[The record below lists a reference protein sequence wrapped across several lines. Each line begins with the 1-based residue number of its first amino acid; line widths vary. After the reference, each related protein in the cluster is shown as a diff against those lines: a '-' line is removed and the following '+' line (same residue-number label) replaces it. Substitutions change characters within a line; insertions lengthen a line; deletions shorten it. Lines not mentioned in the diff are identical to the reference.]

1 MTGIVRNIT
10 ILGATGSI
18 GVSTLDVIRRN
29 QAAFSVFALTANA
42 NFELLHKQCL
52 EMKPRFAVMRDV
64 EAAEKLKT
72 LLHKT
77 NPGDVGGIEVL
88 SGEAALSFVA
98 SHDDVDDVVA
108 AIVGGAGLKSTMA
121 AVEAGKKIL
130 LANKESL
137 VMSGRLFMEAVEE
150 NEATL
155 LPVDSEHNAI
165 FQCLANGAASHARGV
180 RKIML
185 TGSGGP
191 FLRRPLEKFTE
202 VTPAE
207 ACAHPNWSM
216 GQKISVDSA
225 TMMNKGL
232 ELIEAKWLFDV
243 SPEQIEFVIH
253 PQSVVHSM
261 VEYDDGAVVA
271 QMGQPDMRTPIAH
284 TLAWPERIDSGVP
297 SLDFMSMS
305 KLEFESADLERFPC
319 LVLARRA
326 SEGPQSYSIAL
337 NAANEIAVQAFL
349 DELIGFADI
358 PIVNKTVLDETEGVE
373 PATIDEVLIIDTAAR
388 KSALQLVEQIICQNG
403 PNADMP
409 PSAPN
414 KGDGRSDRA

>member
-1 MTGIVRNIT
+1 MADIRRKVT

-18 GVSTLDVIRRN
+18 GISTLEVIRLN
-29 QAAFSVFALTANA
+29 QSAFNVFALTANS
-42 NFELLHKQCL
+42 NVEKMLEQCL
-52 EMKPRFAVMRDV
+52 ATKPRFAVMRND
-64 EAAEKLKT
+64 EAAAKLSE
-72 LLHKT
+72 LLKQNQISGT
-77 NPGDVGGIEVL
+77 EVL
-88 SGEAALSFVA
+88 SGDAGLSHVA
-98 SHDDVDDVVA
+98 SHGDVDDVVA
-108 AIVGGAGLKSTMA
+108 AIVGGAGLKPTMA

-137 VMSGRLFMEAVEE
+137 VMSGRLFMEAVVK

-165 FQCLANGAASHARGV
+165 FQCLANGASSHASGV

-191 FLRRPLEKFTE
+191 FLRRSLESFVD
-202 VTPAE
+202 VTPKE

-232 ELIEAKWLFDV
+232 ELIEARWLFDI
-243 SPEQIEFVIH
+243 SPEQIEFVVH

-261 VEYDDGAVVA
+261 VEYNDGAVVA

-297 SLDFMSMS
+297 ALDFMAMS
-305 KLEFESADLERFPC
+305 KLEFEAADLVRFPC
-319 LVLARRA
+319 LLLARRA
-326 SEGPQSYSIAL
+326 AEGPQSYAIAL
-337 NAANEIAVQAFL
+337 NAANEVAVQAFL

-358 PIVNKTVLDETEGVE
+358 PIVNETVLDDTADAE
-373 PATIDEVLIIDTAAR
+373 PATIDEVLTIDAGAR
-388 KSALQLVEQIICQNG
+388 KSALRLIEQIKCERDRPG
-403 PNADMP
+403 RRENA
-409 PSAPN
+409 
-414 KGDGRSDRA
+414 

>member
-1 MTGIVRNIT
+1 MADIRRKVT

-18 GVSTLDVIRRN
+18 GISTLEVIRLN
-29 QAAFSVFALTANA
+29 QSAFNVFALTANS
-42 NFELLHKQCL
+42 NVEKMLEQCL
-52 EMKPRFAVMRDV
+52 ATKPRFAVMRND
-64 EAAEKLKT
+64 EAAAKLRE
-72 LLHKT
+72 LLKHNQSFGT
-77 NPGDVGGIEVL
+77 EVL
-88 SGEAALSFVA
+88 SGDAGLSHVA
-98 SHDDVDDVVA
+98 SHGDVDDVVA
-108 AIVGGAGLKSTMA
+108 AIVGGAGLKPTMA

-137 VMSGRLFMEAVEE
+137 VMSGRLFMEAVAK

-165 FQCLANGAASHARGV
+165 FQCLANGASTHASGV
-180 RKIML
+180 RRIML

-191 FLRRPLEKFTE
+191 FLRRSLESFVD
-202 VTPAE
+202 VTPTE

-232 ELIEAKWLFDV
+232 ELIEARWLFDI
-243 SPEQIEFVIH
+243 SPEQIEFVVH

-261 VEYDDGAVVA
+261 VEYNDGAVVA

-297 SLDFMSMS
+297 ALDFMAMS
-305 KLEFESADLERFPC
+305 KLEFEAADLVRFPC
-319 LVLARRA
+319 LLLARRA
-326 SEGPQSYSIAL
+326 AEGPQSYAIAL
-337 NAANEIAVQAFL
+337 NAANEVAVQAFL

-358 PIVNKTVLDETEGVE
+358 PIVNKTVLDDTADAE
-373 PATIDEVLIIDTAAR
+373 PATIDEVLTIDAGAR
-388 KSALQLVEQIICQNG
+388 KSALRLIDQINCERDKPG
-403 PNADMP
+403 RRENA
-409 PSAPN
+409 
-414 KGDGRSDRA
+414 

>member
-1 MTGIVRNIT
+1 MDIRRKVT

-18 GVSTLDVIRRN
+18 GISTLEVIRLN
-29 QAAFSVFALTANA
+29 QSAFSVFALTANS
-42 NFELLHKQCL
+42 NVEKMLEQCL
-52 EMKPRFAVMRDV
+52 VNKPRFAVMRND
-64 EAAEKLKT
+64 EAAAKLRE
-72 LLHKT
+72 LLKRNQNLGT
-77 NPGDVGGIEVL
+77 EVL
-88 SGEAALSFVA
+88 SGDEGLSHVA
-98 SHDDVDDVVA
+98 SHGDVDDVVA
-108 AIVGGAGLKSTMA
+108 AIVGGAGLKPTMA

-137 VMSGRLFMEAVEE
+137 VMSGRLFMEAVAK

-165 FQCLANGAASHARGV
+165 FQCLANGASTHASGV

-191 FLRRPLEKFTE
+191 FLRRSLESFVD
-202 VTPAE
+202 VTPTE

-232 ELIEAKWLFDV
+232 ELIEARWLFDV
-243 SPEQIEFVIH
+243 SPDQIEFVVH

-261 VEYDDGAVVA
+261 VEYNDGAVVA

-297 SLDFMSMS
+297 ALDFMAMS
-305 KLEFESADLERFPC
+305 KLEFEAADLVRFPC
-319 LVLARRA
+319 LLLARRA
-326 SEGPQSYSIAL
+326 AEGPQSYAIAL

-358 PIVNKTVLDETEGVE
+358 PIVNETVLDDTADAE
-373 PATIDEVLIIDTAAR
+373 PATIDEVLTIDAGAR
-388 KSALQLVEQIICQNG
+388 KSALRLIEQIKCERDRPG
-403 PNADMP
+403 RRENA
-409 PSAPN
+409 
-414 KGDGRSDRA
+414 

>member
-1 MTGIVRNIT
+1 VSDIKRKIT

-18 GVSTLDVIRRN
+18 GISTLEVISHN
-29 QAAFSVFALTANA
+29 QSAFNVFALTANS
-42 NFELLHKQCL
+42 NVGKMLEQC
-52 EMKPRFAVMRDV
+52 MATKPRFAVMRND
-64 EAAEKLKT
+64 EAAAKLRE
-72 LLHKT
+72 LLKQNENFGT
-77 NPGDVGGIEVL
+77 EVL
-88 SGEAALSFVA
+88 SGDAGLSQVA

-108 AIVGGAGLKSTMA
+108 AIVGGAGLKPTMA

-137 VMSGRLFMEAVEE
+137 VMSGRLFMEAVVK
-150 NEATL
+150 NKATL

-165 FQCLANGAASHARGV
+165 FQCLANGASSHAGGV

-191 FLRRPLEKFTE
+191 FLRRAPESFVD
-202 VTPAE
+202 VTPTE

-232 ELIEAKWLFDV
+232 ELIEARWLFDV
-243 SPEQIEFVIH
+243 SPDQIEFIVH

-261 VEYDDGAVVA
+261 VEYNDGAVVA

-284 TLAWPERIDSGVP
+284 ALAWPERIESGVP
-297 SLDFMSMS
+297 PLDFMAMS
-305 KLEFESADLERFPC
+305 KLEFEAADFVRFPC
-319 LVLARRA
+319 LLLARRA
-326 SEGPQSYSIAL
+326 AEGPQSYAIAL

-358 PIVNKTVLDETEGVE
+358 PIVNETVLDDTVDAE
-373 PATIDEVLIIDTAAR
+373 PATIDEVLTIDASAR
-388 KSALQLVEQIICQNG
+388 KSALRLIEQRRFG
-403 PNADMP
+403 RDRSGRRENA
-409 PSAPN
+409 
-414 KGDGRSDRA
+414 

>member
-1 MTGIVRNIT
+1 MADIRRKVT

-18 GVSTLDVIRRN
+18 GISTLEVIRLN
-29 QAAFSVFALTANA
+29 QSAFSVFALTANS
-42 NFELLHKQCL
+42 NVEKMLEQCL
-52 EMKPRFAVMRDV
+52 VNKPRFAVMRND
-64 EAAEKLKT
+64 EAAAKLRE
-72 LLHKT
+72 LLKRNQNLGT
-77 NPGDVGGIEVL
+77 EVL
-88 SGEAALSFVA
+88 SGDEGLSHVA
-98 SHDDVDDVVA
+98 SHGDVDDVVA
-108 AIVGGAGLKSTMA
+108 AIVGGAGLKPTMA

-137 VMSGRLFMEAVEE
+137 VMSGRLFMEAVAK

-165 FQCLANGAASHARGV
+165 FQCLANGASTHASGV

-191 FLRRPLEKFTE
+191 FLRRSLESFVD
-202 VTPAE
+202 VTPTE

-232 ELIEAKWLFDV
+232 ELIEARWLFDV
-243 SPEQIEFVIH
+243 SPDQIEFVVH

-261 VEYDDGAVVA
+261 VEYNDGAVVA

-297 SLDFMSMS
+297 ALDFMAMS
-305 KLEFESADLERFPC
+305 KLEFEAADLVRFPC
-319 LVLARRA
+319 LLLARRA
-326 SEGPQSYSIAL
+326 AEGPQSYAIAL

-358 PIVNKTVLDETEGVE
+358 PIVNETVLDDTADAE
-373 PATIDEVLIIDTAAR
+373 PATIDEVLTIDAGAR
-388 KSALQLVEQIICQNG
+388 KSALQLIEQIKCERNRPG
-403 PNADMP
+403 RRENA
-409 PSAPN
+409 
-414 KGDGRSDRA
+414 

>member
-1 MTGIVRNIT
+1 MADIRRKVT

-18 GVSTLDVIRRN
+18 GISTLEVIRLN
-29 QAAFSVFALTANA
+29 QSAFSVFALTANS
-42 NFELLHKQCL
+42 NVEKMLEQCL
-52 EMKPRFAVMRDV
+52 ATKPRFAVMRND
-64 EAAEKLKT
+64 EAAAKLRE
-72 LLHKT
+72 LLKQNQNLGT
-77 NPGDVGGIEVL
+77 EVL
-88 SGEAALSFVA
+88 SGDEGLSHVA
-98 SHDDVDDVVA
+98 SHGDVDDVVA
-108 AIVGGAGLKSTMA
+108 AIVGGAGLKPTMA

-137 VMSGRLFMEAVEE
+137 VMSGRLFMEAVVK

-165 FQCLANGAASHARGV
+165 FQCLANGASTHASGV

-191 FLRRPLEKFTE
+191 FLRRSLESFVD
-202 VTPAE
+202 VTPTE

-232 ELIEAKWLFDV
+232 ELIEARWLFDV
-243 SPEQIEFVIH
+243 SPDQIEFVVH

-261 VEYDDGAVVA
+261 VEYNDGAVVA

-284 TLAWPERIDSGVP
+284 TLAWPQRIDSGVP
-297 SLDFMSMS
+297 ALDFMAMS
-305 KLEFESADLERFPC
+305 KLEFEAADLVRFPC
-319 LVLARRA
+319 LLLARRA
-326 SEGPQSYSIAL
+326 AEGPQSYAIAL

-358 PIVNKTVLDETEGVE
+358 PIVNETVLDDTADAE
-373 PATIDEVLIIDTAAR
+373 PATIDEVLTIDAGAR
-388 KSALQLVEQIICQNG
+388 KSALRLIEQIKCERDRPG
-403 PNADMP
+403 RRENA
-409 PSAPN
+409 
-414 KGDGRSDRA
+414 

>member
-1 MTGIVRNIT
+1 MADIRRKVT

-18 GVSTLDVIRRN
+18 GISTLEVIRLN
-29 QAAFSVFALTANA
+29 QSAFNVFALTANS
-42 NFELLHKQCL
+42 NVEKMLEQCL
-52 EMKPRFAVMRDV
+52 ATKPRFAVMRND
-64 EAAEKLKT
+64 EAAAKLRE
-72 LLHKT
+72 LLKHNQSFGT
-77 NPGDVGGIEVL
+77 EVL
-88 SGEAALSFVA
+88 SGDAGLSHVA
-98 SHDDVDDVVA
+98 SHGDVDDVVA
-108 AIVGGAGLKSTMA
+108 AIVGGAGLKPTMA

-137 VMSGRLFMEAVEE
+137 VMSGRLFMEAVAK

-165 FQCLANGAASHARGV
+165 FQCLANGASTHASGV
-180 RKIML
+180 RRIML

-191 FLRRPLEKFTE
+191 FLRRSLESFVD
-202 VTPAE
+202 VTPTE

-232 ELIEAKWLFDV
+232 ELIEARWLFDI
-243 SPEQIEFVIH
+243 SPEQIEFVVH

-261 VEYDDGAVVA
+261 VEYNDGAVVA

-297 SLDFMSMS
+297 ALDFMAMS
-305 KLEFESADLERFPC
+305 KLEFEAADLVRFPC
-319 LVLARRA
+319 LLLARRA
-326 SEGPQSYSIAL
+326 AEGPQSYAIAL
-337 NAANEIAVQAFL
+337 NAANEVAVQAFL

-358 PIVNKTVLDETEGVE
+358 PIVNKAVLDDTADAE
-373 PATIDEVLIIDTAAR
+373 PATIDEVLTIDAGAR
-388 KSALQLVEQIICQNG
+388 KSALRLIDQINCERDKPG
-403 PNADMP
+403 RRENA
-409 PSAPN
+409 
-414 KGDGRSDRA
+414 

>member
-1 MTGIVRNIT
+1 VADIRRKVT

-18 GVSTLDVIRRN
+18 GISTLEVIRLN
-29 QAAFSVFALTANA
+29 QSAFNVFALTANS
-42 NFELLHKQCL
+42 NVEKMLEQCL
-52 EMKPRFAVMRDV
+52 ATKPRFAVMRND
-64 EAAEKLKT
+64 EAAAKLRE
-72 LLHKT
+72 LLKHNQSFGT
-77 NPGDVGGIEVL
+77 EVL
-88 SGEAALSFVA
+88 SGDAGLSHVA
-98 SHDDVDDVVA
+98 SHGDVDDVVA
-108 AIVGGAGLKSTMA
+108 AIVGGAGLKPTMA

-137 VMSGRLFMEAVEE
+137 VMSGRLFMEAVAK

-165 FQCLANGAASHARGV
+165 FQCLANGASTHASGV

-191 FLRRPLEKFTE
+191 FLRRSLESFVD
-202 VTPAE
+202 VTPTE

-232 ELIEAKWLFDV
+232 ELIEARWLFDV
-243 SPEQIEFVIH
+243 SPDQIEFVVH

-261 VEYDDGAVVA
+261 VEYNDGAVVA

-297 SLDFMSMS
+297 ALDFMAMS
-305 KLEFESADLERFPC
+305 KLEFEAADLVRFPC
-319 LVLARRA
+319 LLLARRA
-326 SEGPQSYSIAL
+326 AEGPQSYAIAL

-358 PIVNKTVLDETEGVE
+358 PIVNETVLDDTADAE
-373 PATIDEVLIIDTAAR
+373 PATIDEVLTIDAGAR
-388 KSALQLVEQIICQNG
+388 KSALRLIEQIKCERDRPG
-403 PNADMP
+403 RRENA
-409 PSAPN
+409 
-414 KGDGRSDRA
+414 

>member
-1 MTGIVRNIT
+1 MADIRRKVT

-18 GVSTLDVIRRN
+18 GISTLEVIRLN
-29 QAAFSVFALTANA
+29 QSAFSVFALTANS
-42 NFELLHKQCL
+42 NVEKMLEQCL
-52 EMKPRFAVMRDV
+52 VNKPRFAVMRND
-64 EAAEKLKT
+64 EAAAKLRE
-72 LLHKT
+72 LLKHNQNLGT
-77 NPGDVGGIEVL
+77 EEL
-88 SGEAALSFVA
+88 SGDAGLSHVA
-98 SHDDVDDVVA
+98 SHGDVDDVVA
-108 AIVGGAGLKSTMA
+108 AIVGGAGLKPTMA

-137 VMSGRLFMEAVEE
+137 VMSGRLFMEAVAK

-165 FQCLANGAASHARGV
+165 FQCLANGASTHASGV

-191 FLRRPLEKFTE
+191 FLRRSLESFVD
-202 VTPAE
+202 VTPTE

-232 ELIEAKWLFDV
+232 ELIEARWLFDV
-243 SPEQIEFVIH
+243 SPDQIDFVVH

-261 VEYDDGAVVA
+261 VEYNDGAVVA

-284 TLAWPERIDSGVP
+284 TLAWPQRIDSGVP
-297 SLDFMSMS
+297 ALDFMAMS
-305 KLEFESADLERFPC
+305 KLEFEAADLVRFPC
-319 LVLARRA
+319 LLLARRA
-326 SEGPQSYSIAL
+326 AEGPQSYAIAL

-358 PIVNKTVLDETEGVE
+358 PIVNETVLDDTADAE
-373 PATIDEVLIIDTAAR
+373 PATIDEVLTIDAGAR
-388 KSALQLVEQIICQNG
+388 KSALRLIEQIKCERDRPG
-403 PNADMP
+403 RRENA
-409 PSAPN
+409 
-414 KGDGRSDRA
+414 

>member
-1 MTGIVRNIT
+1 MADIRRKVT

-18 GVSTLDVIRRN
+18 GISTLEVIRLN
-29 QAAFSVFALTANA
+29 QSAFNVFALTANS
-42 NFELLHKQCL
+42 NVEKMLEQCL
-52 EMKPRFAVMRDV
+52 ATKPRFAVMRND
-64 EAAEKLKT
+64 EAAAKLRE
-72 LLHKT
+72 LLKHNQSFGT
-77 NPGDVGGIEVL
+77 EVL
-88 SGEAALSFVA
+88 SGDAGLSHVA
-98 SHDDVDDVVA
+98 SHGDVDDVVA
-108 AIVGGAGLKSTMA
+108 AIVGGAGLKPTMA

-137 VMSGRLFMEAVEE
+137 VMSGRLFMEAVVK

-165 FQCLANGAASHARGV
+165 FQCLANGASSHASGV

-191 FLRRPLEKFTE
+191 FLRRSLESFVD
-202 VTPAE
+202 VTPTE

-232 ELIEAKWLFDV
+232 ELIEARWLFDI
-243 SPEQIEFVIH
+243 SPEQIEFVVH

-261 VEYDDGAVVA
+261 VEYNDGAVVA

-297 SLDFMSMS
+297 ALDFMAMS
-305 KLEFESADLERFPC
+305 KLEFEAADLVRFPC
-319 LVLARRA
+319 LLLARRA
-326 SEGPQSYSIAL
+326 AEGPQSYAIAL
-337 NAANEIAVQAFL
+337 NAANEVAVQAFL

-358 PIVNKTVLDETEGVE
+358 PIVNKTVLDDTADAE
-373 PATIDEVLIIDTAAR
+373 PATIDEVLTIDAGAR
-388 KSALQLVEQIICQNG
+388 ESALRLIEQIKCERDRPG
-403 PNADMP
+403 RRENA
-409 PSAPN
+409 
-414 KGDGRSDRA
+414 

>member
-1 MTGIVRNIT
+1 M
-10 ILGATGSI
+10 L
-18 GVSTLDVIRRN
+18 
-29 QAAFSVFALTANA
+29 
-42 NFELLHKQCL
+42 EQCL
-52 EMKPRFAVMRDV
+52 ATKPRFAVMRND
-64 EAAEKLKT
+64 EAAAKLSE
-72 LLHKT
+72 LLKQNQISGT
-77 NPGDVGGIEVL
+77 EVL
-88 SGEAALSFVA
+88 SGDAGLSHVA

-108 AIVGGAGLKSTMA
+108 AIVGGAGLKPTMA

-137 VMSGRLFMEAVEE
+137 VMSGRLFMEAVVK

-165 FQCLANGAASHARGV
+165 FQCLANGASTHASGV

-191 FLRRPLEKFTE
+191 FLRRSLESFVD
-202 VTPAE
+202 VTPKE

-232 ELIEAKWLFDV
+232 ELIEARWLFDV
-243 SPEQIEFVIH
+243 SPDQIEFVVH

-261 VEYDDGAVVA
+261 VEYNDGAVVA

-297 SLDFMSMS
+297 ALDFMAMS
-305 KLEFESADLERFPC
+305 KLEFEAADLVRFPC
-319 LVLARRA
+319 LSLARRA
-326 SEGPQSYSIAL
+326 AEGPQSYAIAL
-337 NAANEIAVQAFL
+337 NAANEVAVQAFL

-358 PIVNKTVLDETEGVE
+358 PIVNETVLDDTADAE
-373 PATIDEVLIIDTAAR
+373 PATIDEVLTIDAGAR
-388 KSALQLVEQIICQNG
+388 KSALRLIEQIKCEQDRPG
-403 PNADMP
+403 RRENA
-409 PSAPN
+409 
-414 KGDGRSDRA
+414 

>member
-1 MTGIVRNIT
+1 MADIRRKVT

-18 GVSTLDVIRRN
+18 GISTLEVIRLN
-29 QAAFSVFALTANA
+29 QSAFNVFALTANS
-42 NFELLHKQCL
+42 NVEKMLEQCL
-52 EMKPRFAVMRDV
+52 ATKPRFAVMRND
-64 EAAEKLKT
+64 EAAAKLRE
-72 LLHKT
+72 LLKHNQSFGT
-77 NPGDVGGIEVL
+77 EVL
-88 SGEAALSFVA
+88 SGDAGLSHVA
-98 SHDDVDDVVA
+98 SHGDVDDVVA
-108 AIVGGAGLKSTMA
+108 AIVGGAGLKPTMA

-137 VMSGRLFMEAVEE
+137 VMSGRLFMEAVVK

-165 FQCLANGAASHARGV
+165 FQCLANGASTHASGV

-191 FLRRPLEKFTE
+191 FLRRSLESFVD
-202 VTPAE
+202 VTPTE

-232 ELIEAKWLFDV
+232 ELIEARWLFDV
-243 SPEQIEFVIH
+243 SPDQIEFVVH

-261 VEYDDGAVVA
+261 VEYNDGAVVA

-297 SLDFMSMS
+297 ALDFMAMS
-305 KLEFESADLERFPC
+305 KLEFEAADLVRFPC
-319 LVLARRA
+319 LSLARRA
-326 SEGPQSYSIAL
+326 AEGPQSYAIAL
-337 NAANEIAVQAFL
+337 NAANEVAVQAFL

-358 PIVNKTVLDETEGVE
+358 PIVNKTVLDDTADAE
-373 PATIDEVLIIDTAAR
+373 PATIDEVLTIDAGAR
-388 KSALQLVEQIICQNG
+388 KSALRLIEQIKCERDRPG
-403 PNADMP
+403 RRENA
-409 PSAPN
+409 
-414 KGDGRSDRA
+414 

>member
-1 MTGIVRNIT
+1 MADIRRKVT

-18 GVSTLDVIRRN
+18 GISTLEVISLN
-29 QAAFSVFALTANA
+29 QSTFNVFALTANS
-42 NFELLHKQCL
+42 NVEKMLEQCL
-52 EMKPRFAVMRDV
+52 ATKPRFAVMRND
-64 EAAEKLKT
+64 EAAAKLSE
-72 LLHKT
+72 LLKQNQISGT
-77 NPGDVGGIEVL
+77 EVL
-88 SGEAALSFVA
+88 SGDAGLSHVA
-98 SHDDVDDVVA
+98 SHGDVDDVVA
-108 AIVGGAGLKSTMA
+108 AIVGGAGLKPTMA

-137 VMSGRLFMEAVEE
+137 VMSGRLFMEAVVK

-165 FQCLANGAASHARGV
+165 FQCLANGASSHASGV

-191 FLRRPLEKFTE
+191 FLRRSLESFVD
-202 VTPAE
+202 VTPTE

-232 ELIEAKWLFDV
+232 ELIEARWLFDI
-243 SPEQIEFVIH
+243 SPEQIEFVVH

-261 VEYDDGAVVA
+261 VEYNDGAVVA

-297 SLDFMSMS
+297 ALDFMAMS
-305 KLEFESADLERFPC
+305 KLEFEAADLVRFPC
-319 LVLARRA
+319 LLLARRA
-326 SEGPQSYSIAL
+326 AEGPQSYAIAL
-337 NAANEIAVQAFL
+337 NAANEVAVQAFL

-358 PIVNKTVLDETEGVE
+358 PIVNKTVLDDTADAE
-373 PATIDEVLIIDTAAR
+373 PATIDEVLTIDAGAR
-388 KSALQLVEQIICQNG
+388 ESALRLIEQIKCERDRPG
-403 PNADMP
+403 RRENA
-409 PSAPN
+409 
-414 KGDGRSDRA
+414 

>member
-1 MTGIVRNIT
+1 VVDIRRKVT

-18 GVSTLDVIRRN
+18 GISTLEVIRLN
-29 QAAFSVFALTANA
+29 QSAFNVFALTANS
-42 NFELLHKQCL
+42 NVEKMLEQCL
-52 EMKPRFAVMRDV
+52 ATKPRFAVMRND
-64 EAAEKLKT
+64 EAAAKLSE
-72 LLHKT
+72 LLKQNQISGT
-77 NPGDVGGIEVL
+77 EVL
-88 SGEAALSFVA
+88 SGDAGLSHVA

-108 AIVGGAGLKSTMA
+108 AIVGGAGLKPTMA

-137 VMSGRLFMEAVEE
+137 VMSGRLFMEAVVK

-165 FQCLANGAASHARGV
+165 FQCLANGASSHASGV

-191 FLRRPLEKFTE
+191 FLRRSLESFVD
-202 VTPAE
+202 VTPKE

-232 ELIEAKWLFDV
+232 ELIEARWLFDV
-243 SPEQIEFVIH
+243 SPDQIEFVVH

-261 VEYDDGAVVA
+261 VEYNDGAVVA

-297 SLDFMSMS
+297 ALDFMAMS
-305 KLEFESADLERFPC
+305 KLEFEAADLVRFPC
-319 LVLARRA
+319 LLLARRA
-326 SEGPQSYSIAL
+326 AEGPQSYAIAL
-337 NAANEIAVQAFL
+337 NAANEVAVQAFL

-358 PIVNKTVLDETEGVE
+358 PIVNETVLDDTADAE
-373 PATIDEVLIIDTAAR
+373 PATIDEVLTIDAGAR
-388 KSALQLVEQIICQNG
+388 KSALRLIEQIKCEQDRPG
-403 PNADMP
+403 RRENA
-409 PSAPN
+409 
-414 KGDGRSDRA
+414 

>member
-1 MTGIVRNIT
+1 MADIRRKVT

-18 GVSTLDVIRRN
+18 GISTLEVIRLN
-29 QAAFSVFALTANA
+29 QSAFNVFALTANS
-42 NFELLHKQCL
+42 NVEKMLEQCL
-52 EMKPRFAVMRDV
+52 ATKPRFAVMRND
-64 EAAEKLKT
+64 EAAAKLRE
-72 LLHKT
+72 LLKHNQSFGT
-77 NPGDVGGIEVL
+77 EVL
-88 SGEAALSFVA
+88 SGDAGLSHVA
-98 SHDDVDDVVA
+98 SHGDVDDVVA
-108 AIVGGAGLKSTMA
+108 AIVGGAGLKPTMA

-137 VMSGRLFMEAVEE
+137 VMSGRLFMEAVAK

-165 FQCLANGAASHARGV
+165 FQCLANGASTHASGV
-180 RKIML
+180 RRIML

-191 FLRRPLEKFTE
+191 FLRRSLESFVD
-202 VTPAE
+202 VTPTE

-232 ELIEAKWLFDV
+232 ELIEARWLFDI
-243 SPEQIEFVIH
+243 SPEQIEFVVH

-261 VEYDDGAVVA
+261 VEYNDGAVVA

-297 SLDFMSMS
+297 ALDFMAMS
-305 KLEFESADLERFPC
+305 KLEFEAADLVRFPC
-319 LVLARRA
+319 LSLARRA
-326 SEGPQSYSIAL
+326 AEGPQSYAIAL
-337 NAANEIAVQAFL
+337 NAANEVAVQAFL

-358 PIVNKTVLDETEGVE
+358 PIVNKTVLDDTADAE
-373 PATIDEVLIIDTAAR
+373 PATIDEVLTIDAGAR
-388 KSALQLVEQIICQNG
+388 KSALRLIDQINCERDKPG
-403 PNADMP
+403 RRENA
-409 PSAPN
+409 
-414 KGDGRSDRA
+414 

>member
-1 MTGIVRNIT
+1 MADIRRKVT

-18 GVSTLDVIRRN
+18 GISTLEVIRLN
-29 QAAFSVFALTANA
+29 QSAFNVFALTANS
-42 NFELLHKQCL
+42 NVEKMLEQCL
-52 EMKPRFAVMRDV
+52 ATKPRFAVMRND
-64 EAAEKLKT
+64 EAAAKLRE
-72 LLHKT
+72 LLKQNQNLGT
-77 NPGDVGGIEVL
+77 EVL
-88 SGEAALSFVA
+88 SGDEGLSHVA
-98 SHDDVDDVVA
+98 SHGDVDDVVA
-108 AIVGGAGLKSTMA
+108 AIVGGAGLKPTMA

-137 VMSGRLFMEAVEE
+137 VMSGRLFMEAVVK

-165 FQCLANGAASHARGV
+165 FQCLANGASTHASGV

-191 FLRRPLEKFTE
+191 FLRRSLESFVD
-202 VTPAE
+202 VTPTE

-232 ELIEAKWLFDV
+232 ELIEARWLFDV
-243 SPEQIEFVIH
+243 SPDQIEFVVH

-261 VEYDDGAVVA
+261 VEYNDGAVVA

-284 TLAWPERIDSGVP
+284 TLAWPQRIDSGVP
-297 SLDFMSMS
+297 ALDFMAMS
-305 KLEFESADLERFPC
+305 KLEFEAADLVRFPC
-319 LVLARRA
+319 LLLARRA
-326 SEGPQSYSIAL
+326 AEGPQSYAIAL

-358 PIVNKTVLDETEGVE
+358 PIVNETVLDDTADAE
-373 PATIDEVLIIDTAAR
+373 PATIDEVLTIDAGAR
-388 KSALQLVEQIICQNG
+388 KSALRLIEQIKCERDRPG
-403 PNADMP
+403 RRENA
-409 PSAPN
+409 
-414 KGDGRSDRA
+414 

>member
-1 MTGIVRNIT
+1 MVDIRRKVT

-18 GVSTLDVIRRN
+18 GISTLEVIRLN
-29 QAAFSVFALTANA
+29 QSAFNVFALTANS
-42 NFELLHKQCL
+42 NVEKMLEQCL
-52 EMKPRFAVMRDV
+52 ATKPRFAVMRND
-64 EAAEKLKT
+64 EAAAKLRE
-72 LLHKT
+72 LLKHNQSFGT
-77 NPGDVGGIEVL
+77 EVL
-88 SGEAALSFVA
+88 SGDAGLSHVA
-98 SHDDVDDVVA
+98 SHGDVDDVVA
-108 AIVGGAGLKSTMA
+108 AIVGGAGLKPTMA

-137 VMSGRLFMEAVEE
+137 VMSGRLFMEAVAK

-165 FQCLANGAASHARGV
+165 FQCLANGASSHASGV

-191 FLRRPLEKFTE
+191 FLRRSLESFVD
-202 VTPAE
+202 VTPTE

-232 ELIEAKWLFDV
+232 ELIEARWLFDI
-243 SPEQIEFVIH
+243 SPEQIEFVVH

-261 VEYDDGAVVA
+261 VEYNDGAVVA

-297 SLDFMSMS
+297 ALDFMAMS
-305 KLEFESADLERFPC
+305 KLEFEAADLVRFPC
-319 LVLARRA
+319 LLLARRA
-326 SEGPQSYSIAL
+326 AEGPQSYAIAL
-337 NAANEIAVQAFL
+337 NAANEVAVQAFL

-358 PIVNKTVLDETEGVE
+358 PIVNETVLDDTADAE
-373 PATIDEVLIIDTAAR
+373 PATIDEVLTIDAGAR
-388 KSALQLVEQIICQNG
+388 KSALRLIEQIKCERDRPG
-403 PNADMP
+403 RRENA
-409 PSAPN
+409 
-414 KGDGRSDRA
+414 

>member
-1 MTGIVRNIT
+1 MADIRRKVT

-18 GVSTLDVIRRN
+18 GISTLEVIRLN
-29 QAAFSVFALTANA
+29 QSAFNVFALTANS
-42 NFELLHKQCL
+42 NVEKMLEQCL
-52 EMKPRFAVMRDV
+52 ATKPRFAVMRND
-64 EAAEKLKT
+64 EAAAKLRE
-72 LLHKT
+72 LLKHNQSFGT
-77 NPGDVGGIEVL
+77 EVL
-88 SGEAALSFVA
+88 SGDAGLSHVA
-98 SHDDVDDVVA
+98 SHGDVDDVVA
-108 AIVGGAGLKSTMA
+108 AIVGGAGLKPTMA

-137 VMSGRLFMEAVEE
+137 VMSGRLFMEAVAK

-165 FQCLANGAASHARGV
+165 FQCLANGASTHASGV
-180 RKIML
+180 RRIML

-191 FLRRPLEKFTE
+191 FLRRSLESFVD
-202 VTPAE
+202 VTPTE

-232 ELIEAKWLFDV
+232 ELIEARWLFDI
-243 SPEQIEFVIH
+243 SPEQIEFVVH

-261 VEYDDGAVVA
+261 VEYNDGAVVA

-297 SLDFMSMS
+297 ALDFMAMS
-305 KLEFESADLERFPC
+305 KLEFEAADLVRFPC
-319 LVLARRA
+319 LLLARRA
-326 SEGPQSYSIAL
+326 AEGPQSYAIAL

-358 PIVNKTVLDETEGVE
+358 PIVNETVLDDTADAE
-373 PATIDEVLIIDTAAR
+373 PATIDEVLTIDAGAR
-388 KSALQLVEQIICQNG
+388 KSALRLIEQIKCERDRPG
-403 PNADMP
+403 RRENA
-409 PSAPN
+409 
-414 KGDGRSDRA
+414 

>member
-1 MTGIVRNIT
+1 VADIRRKVT

-18 GVSTLDVIRRN
+18 GISTLEVIRLN
-29 QAAFSVFALTANA
+29 QSAFNVFALTANS
-42 NFELLHKQCL
+42 NVEKMLEQCL
-52 EMKPRFAVMRDV
+52 ATKPRFAVMRND
-64 EAAEKLKT
+64 EAAAKLSE
-72 LLHKT
+72 LLKQNQISGT
-77 NPGDVGGIEVL
+77 EVL
-88 SGEAALSFVA
+88 SGDAGLSHVA
-98 SHDDVDDVVA
+98 SHGDVDDVVA
-108 AIVGGAGLKSTMA
+108 AIVGGAGLKPTMA

-137 VMSGRLFMEAVEE
+137 VMSGRLFMEAVAK

-165 FQCLANGAASHARGV
+165 FQCLANGASTHASGV

-191 FLRRPLEKFTE
+191 FLRRSLESFVD
-202 VTPAE
+202 VTPTE

-232 ELIEAKWLFDV
+232 ELIEARWLFDV
-243 SPEQIEFVIH
+243 SPDQIEFVVH

-261 VEYDDGAVVA
+261 VEYNDGAVVA

-297 SLDFMSMS
+297 ALDFMAMS
-305 KLEFESADLERFPC
+305 KLEFEAADLVRFPC
-319 LVLARRA
+319 LLLARRA
-326 SEGPQSYSIAL
+326 AEGPQSYAIAL

-358 PIVNKTVLDETEGVE
+358 PIVNETVLDDTADAE
-373 PATIDEVLIIDTAAR
+373 PATIDEVLTIDAGAR
-388 KSALQLVEQIICQNG
+388 KSALRLIEQIKCERDRPG
-403 PNADMP
+403 RRENA
-409 PSAPN
+409 
-414 KGDGRSDRA
+414 

>member
-1 MTGIVRNIT
+1 MADIRRKVT

-18 GVSTLDVIRRN
+18 GISTLEVIRLN
-29 QAAFSVFALTANA
+29 QSAFSVFALTANS
-42 NFELLHKQCL
+42 NVEKMLEQCL
-52 EMKPRFAVMRDV
+52 VNKPRFAVMRND
-64 EAAEKLKT
+64 EAAAKLRE
-72 LLHKT
+72 LLKRNQNLGT
-77 NPGDVGGIEVL
+77 EVL
-88 SGEAALSFVA
+88 SGDEGLSHVA
-98 SHDDVDDVVA
+98 SHGDVDDVVA
-108 AIVGGAGLKSTMA
+108 AIVGGAGLKPTMA

-137 VMSGRLFMEAVEE
+137 VMSGRLFMEAVVK

-165 FQCLANGAASHARGV
+165 FQCLANGASTHASGV

-191 FLRRPLEKFTE
+191 FLRRSLESFVD
-202 VTPAE
+202 VTPTE

-232 ELIEAKWLFDV
+232 ELIEARWLFDV
-243 SPEQIEFVIH
+243 SPDQIEFVVH

-261 VEYDDGAVVA
+261 VEYNDGAVVA

-297 SLDFMSMS
+297 ALDFMAMS
-305 KLEFESADLERFPC
+305 KLEFEAADLVRFPC
-319 LVLARRA
+319 LLLARRA
-326 SEGPQSYSIAL
+326 AEGPQSYAIAL

-358 PIVNKTVLDETEGVE
+358 PIVNETVLDDTADAE
-373 PATIDEVLIIDTAAR
+373 PATIDEVLTIDAGAR
-388 KSALQLVEQIICQNG
+388 KSALQLIEQIKCERNRPG
-403 PNADMP
+403 RRENA
-409 PSAPN
+409 
-414 KGDGRSDRA
+414 

>member
-1 MTGIVRNIT
+1 MADIRRKVT

-18 GVSTLDVIRRN
+18 GISTLEVIRLN
-29 QAAFSVFALTANA
+29 QSAFNVFALTANS
-42 NFELLHKQCL
+42 NVEKMLEQCL
-52 EMKPRFAVMRDV
+52 ATKPRFAVMRND
-64 EAAEKLKT
+64 EAAAKLSE
-72 LLHKT
+72 LLKQNQISGT
-77 NPGDVGGIEVL
+77 EVL
-88 SGEAALSFVA
+88 SGDAGLSHVA

-108 AIVGGAGLKSTMA
+108 AIVGGAGLKPTMA

-137 VMSGRLFMEAVEE
+137 VMSGRLFMEAVVK

-165 FQCLANGAASHARGV
+165 FQCLANGASSHASGV

-191 FLRRPLEKFTE
+191 FLRRSLESFVD
-202 VTPAE
+202 VTPTE

-232 ELIEAKWLFDV
+232 ELIEARWLFDI
-243 SPEQIEFVIH
+243 SPEQIEFVVH

-261 VEYDDGAVVA
+261 VEYNDGAVVA

-297 SLDFMSMS
+297 ALDFMAMS
-305 KLEFESADLERFPC
+305 KLEFEAADLVRFPC
-319 LVLARRA
+319 LLLARRA
-326 SEGPQSYSIAL
+326 AEGPQSYAIAL
-337 NAANEIAVQAFL
+337 NAANEVAVQAFL

-358 PIVNKTVLDETEGVE
+358 PIVNKTVLDDTADAE
-373 PATIDEVLIIDTAAR
+373 PATIDEVLTIDAGAR
-388 KSALQLVEQIICQNG
+388 KSALRLIEQIKCERDRPG
-403 PNADMP
+403 RRENA
-409 PSAPN
+409 
-414 KGDGRSDRA
+414 

>member
-1 MTGIVRNIT
+1 MADIRRKVT

-18 GVSTLDVIRRN
+18 GISTLEVIRLN
-29 QAAFSVFALTANA
+29 QSAFNVFALTANS
-42 NFELLHKQCL
+42 NVEKMLEQCL
-52 EMKPRFAVMRDV
+52 ATKPRFAVMRND
-64 EAAEKLKT
+64 EAAAKLRE
-72 LLHKT
+72 LLKHNQSFGT
-77 NPGDVGGIEVL
+77 EVL
-88 SGEAALSFVA
+88 SGDAGLSHVA
-98 SHDDVDDVVA
+98 SHGDVDDVVA
-108 AIVGGAGLKSTMA
+108 AIVGGAGLKPTMA

-137 VMSGRLFMEAVEE
+137 VMSGRLFMEAVAK

-165 FQCLANGAASHARGV
+165 FQCLANGASTHASGV

-191 FLRRPLEKFTE
+191 FLRRSLESFVD
-202 VTPAE
+202 VTPTE

-232 ELIEAKWLFDV
+232 ELIEARWLFDI
-243 SPEQIEFVIH
+243 SPEQIEFVVH

-261 VEYDDGAVVA
+261 VEYNDGAVVA

-297 SLDFMSMS
+297 ALDFMAMS
-305 KLEFESADLERFPC
+305 KLEFEAADLVRFPC
-319 LVLARRA
+319 LLLARRA
-326 SEGPQSYSIAL
+326 AEGPQSYAIAL
-337 NAANEIAVQAFL
+337 NAANEVAVQAFL

-358 PIVNKTVLDETEGVE
+358 PIVNETVLDDTADAE
-373 PATIDEVLIIDTAAR
+373 PATIDEVLTIDAGAR
-388 KSALQLVEQIICQNG
+388 KSALRLIEQIKCERDKPG
-403 PNADMP
+403 RRENA
-409 PSAPN
+409 
-414 KGDGRSDRA
+414 

>member
-1 MTGIVRNIT
+1 MADIRRKVT

-18 GVSTLDVIRRN
+18 GISTLEVIRLN
-29 QAAFSVFALTANA
+29 QSAFNVFALTANS
-42 NFELLHKQCL
+42 NVEKMLEQCL
-52 EMKPRFAVMRDV
+52 ATKPRFAVMRND
-64 EAAEKLKT
+64 EAAAKLSE
-72 LLHKT
+72 LLKQNQISGT
-77 NPGDVGGIEVL
+77 EVL
-88 SGEAALSFVA
+88 SGDAGLSHVA

-108 AIVGGAGLKSTMA
+108 AIVGGAGLKPTMA

-137 VMSGRLFMEAVEE
+137 VMSGRLFMEAVVK

-165 FQCLANGAASHARGV
+165 FQCLANGASSHASGV

-191 FLRRPLEKFTE
+191 FLRRSLESFVD
-202 VTPAE
+202 VTPKE

-232 ELIEAKWLFDV
+232 ELIEARWLFDV
-243 SPEQIEFVIH
+243 SPDQIEFVVH

-261 VEYDDGAVVA
+261 VEYNDGAVVA

-297 SLDFMSMS
+297 ALDFMAMS
-305 KLEFESADLERFPC
+305 KLEFEAADLVRFPC
-319 LVLARRA
+319 LLLARRA
-326 SEGPQSYSIAL
+326 AEGPQSYAIAL
-337 NAANEIAVQAFL
+337 NAANEVAVQAFL

-358 PIVNKTVLDETEGVE
+358 PIVNETVLDDTADAE
-373 PATIDEVLIIDTAAR
+373 PATIDEVLTIDAGAR
-388 KSALQLVEQIICQNG
+388 KSALRLIEQIKCERDRPG
-403 PNADMP
+403 RRENA
-409 PSAPN
+409 
-414 KGDGRSDRA
+414 

>member
-1 MTGIVRNIT
+1 MADIRRKVT

-18 GVSTLDVIRRN
+18 GISTLEVIRLN
-29 QAAFSVFALTANA
+29 QSAFNVFALTANS
-42 NFELLHKQCL
+42 NVEKMLEQCL
-52 EMKPRFAVMRDV
+52 ATKPRFAVMRND
-64 EAAEKLKT
+64 EAAAKLRE
-72 LLHKT
+72 LLKHNQSFGT
-77 NPGDVGGIEVL
+77 EVL
-88 SGEAALSFVA
+88 SGDAGLSHVA
-98 SHDDVDDVVA
+98 SHGDVDDVVA
-108 AIVGGAGLKSTMA
+108 AIVGGAGLKPTMA

-137 VMSGRLFMEAVEE
+137 VMSGRLFMEAVAK

-165 FQCLANGAASHARGV
+165 FQCLANGASTHASGV

-191 FLRRPLEKFTE
+191 FLRRSLESFVD
-202 VTPAE
+202 VTPTE

-232 ELIEAKWLFDV
+232 ELIEARWLFDV
-243 SPEQIEFVIH
+243 SPDQIEFVVH

-261 VEYDDGAVVA
+261 VEYNDGAVVA

-297 SLDFMSMS
+297 ALDFMAMS
-305 KLEFESADLERFPC
+305 KLEFEAADLVRFPC
-319 LVLARRA
+319 LLLARRA
-326 SEGPQSYSIAL
+326 AEGPQSYAIAL

-358 PIVNKTVLDETEGVE
+358 PIVNETVLDDTADAE
-373 PATIDEVLIIDTAAR
+373 PATIDEVLTIDAGAR
-388 KSALQLVEQIICQNG
+388 KSALRLIEQIKCERDRPG
-403 PNADMP
+403 RRENA
-409 PSAPN
+409 
-414 KGDGRSDRA
+414 

>member
-1 MTGIVRNIT
+1 MADIRRKVT

-18 GVSTLDVIRRN
+18 GISTLEVISLN
-29 QAAFSVFALTANA
+29 QSTFNVFALTANS
-42 NFELLHKQCL
+42 NVEKMLEQCL
-52 EMKPRFAVMRDV
+52 ATKPRFAVMRND
-64 EAAEKLKT
+64 EAAAKLRE
-72 LLHKT
+72 LLKHNQSFGT
-77 NPGDVGGIEVL
+77 EVL
-88 SGEAALSFVA
+88 SGDAGLSHVA
-98 SHDDVDDVVA
+98 SHGDVDDVVA
-108 AIVGGAGLKSTMA
+108 AIVGGAGLKPTMA

-137 VMSGRLFMEAVEE
+137 VMSGRLFMEAVVK

-165 FQCLANGAASHARGV
+165 FQCLANGASTHASGV
-180 RKIML
+180 RRIML

-191 FLRRPLEKFTE
+191 FLRRSLESFVD
-202 VTPAE
+202 VTPTE

-232 ELIEAKWLFDV
+232 ELIEARWLFDI
-243 SPEQIEFVIH
+243 SPEQIEFVVH

-261 VEYDDGAVVA
+261 VEYNDGAVVA

-297 SLDFMSMS
+297 ALDFMAMS
-305 KLEFESADLERFPC
+305 KLEFEAADLVRFPC
-319 LVLARRA
+319 LLLARRA
-326 SEGPQSYSIAL
+326 AEGPQSYAIAL
-337 NAANEIAVQAFL
+337 NAANEVAVQAFL

-358 PIVNKTVLDETEGVE
+358 PIVNKTVLDDTADAE
-373 PATIDEVLIIDTAAR
+373 PATIDEVLTIDAGAR
-388 KSALQLVEQIICQNG
+388 KSALRLIEQIKCERDRPG
-403 PNADMP
+403 RRENA
-409 PSAPN
+409 
-414 KGDGRSDRA
+414 

>member
-1 MTGIVRNIT
+1 VADIRRKVT

-18 GVSTLDVIRRN
+18 GISTLEVIRLN
-29 QAAFSVFALTANA
+29 QSAFNVFALTANS
-42 NFELLHKQCL
+42 NVEKMLEQCL
-52 EMKPRFAVMRDV
+52 ATKPRFAVMRND
-64 EAAEKLKT
+64 EAAAKLRE
-72 LLHKT
+72 LLKHNQSFGT
-77 NPGDVGGIEVL
+77 EVL
-88 SGEAALSFVA
+88 SGDAGLSHVA
-98 SHDDVDDVVA
+98 SHGDVDDVVA
-108 AIVGGAGLKSTMA
+108 AIVGGAGLKPTMA

-137 VMSGRLFMEAVEE
+137 VMSGRLFMEAVAK

-165 FQCLANGAASHARGV
+165 FQCLANGASTHASGV
-180 RKIML
+180 RRIML

-191 FLRRPLEKFTE
+191 FLRRSLESFVD
-202 VTPAE
+202 VTPTE

-232 ELIEAKWLFDV
+232 ELIEARWLFDV
-243 SPEQIEFVIH
+243 SPDQIEFVVH

-261 VEYDDGAVVA
+261 VEYNDGAVVA

-297 SLDFMSMS
+297 ALDFMAMS
-305 KLEFESADLERFPC
+305 KLEFEAADLVRFPC
-319 LVLARRA
+319 LLLARRA
-326 SEGPQSYSIAL
+326 AEGPQSYAIAL

-358 PIVNKTVLDETEGVE
+358 PIVNETVLDDTADAE
-373 PATIDEVLIIDTAAR
+373 PATIDEVLTIDAGAR
-388 KSALQLVEQIICQNG
+388 KSALRLIEQIKCEQDRPG
-403 PNADMP
+403 RRENA
-409 PSAPN
+409 
-414 KGDGRSDRA
+414 

>member
-1 MTGIVRNIT
+1 MADIRRKVT

-18 GVSTLDVIRRN
+18 GISTLEVIRLN
-29 QAAFSVFALTANA
+29 QSAFNVFALTANS
-42 NFELLHKQCL
+42 NVEKMLEQCL
-52 EMKPRFAVMRDV
+52 ATKPRFAVMRND
-64 EAAEKLKT
+64 EAAAKLSE
-72 LLHKT
+72 LLKQNQISGT
-77 NPGDVGGIEVL
+77 EVL
-88 SGEAALSFVA
+88 SGDAGLSHVA

-108 AIVGGAGLKSTMA
+108 AIVGGAGLKPTMA

-137 VMSGRLFMEAVEE
+137 VMSGRLFMEAVAK

-165 FQCLANGAASHARGV
+165 FQCLANGASTHASGV

-191 FLRRPLEKFTE
+191 FLRRSLESFVD
-202 VTPAE
+202 VTPTE

-232 ELIEAKWLFDV
+232 ELIEARWLFDV
-243 SPEQIEFVIH
+243 SPDQIEFVVH

-261 VEYDDGAVVA
+261 VEYNDGAVVA

-297 SLDFMSMS
+297 ALDFMAMS
-305 KLEFESADLERFPC
+305 KLEFEAADLVRFPC
-319 LVLARRA
+319 LLLARRA
-326 SEGPQSYSIAL
+326 AEGPQSYAIAL

-358 PIVNKTVLDETEGVE
+358 PIVNETVLDDTADAE
-373 PATIDEVLIIDTAAR
+373 PATIDEVLTIDAGAR
-388 KSALQLVEQIICQNG
+388 KSALRLIEQIKCERDRPG
-403 PNADMP
+403 RRENA
-409 PSAPN
+409 
-414 KGDGRSDRA
+414 

>member
-1 MTGIVRNIT
+1 MADIRRKVT

-18 GVSTLDVIRRN
+18 GISTLEVIRLN
-29 QAAFSVFALTANA
+29 QSAFNVFALTANS
-42 NFELLHKQCL
+42 NVEKMLEQCL
-52 EMKPRFAVMRDV
+52 ATKPRFAVMRND
-64 EAAEKLKT
+64 EAAAKLRE
-72 LLHKT
+72 LLKHNQSFGT
-77 NPGDVGGIEVL
+77 EVL
-88 SGEAALSFVA
+88 SGDAGLSHVA
-98 SHDDVDDVVA
+98 SHGDVDDVVA
-108 AIVGGAGLKSTMA
+108 AIVGGAGLKPTMA

-137 VMSGRLFMEAVEE
+137 VMSGRLFMEAVVK

-165 FQCLANGAASHARGV
+165 FQCLANGASSHASGV

-191 FLRRPLEKFTE
+191 FLRRSLESFVD
-202 VTPAE
+202 VTPTE

-232 ELIEAKWLFDV
+232 ELIEARWLFDI
-243 SPEQIEFVIH
+243 SPEQIEFVVH

-261 VEYDDGAVVA
+261 VEYNDGAVVA

-297 SLDFMSMS
+297 ALDFMAMS
-305 KLEFESADLERFPC
+305 KLEFEAADLVRFPC
-319 LVLARRA
+319 LSLARRA
-326 SEGPQSYSIAL
+326 AEGPQSYAIAL
-337 NAANEIAVQAFL
+337 NAANEVAVQAFL

-358 PIVNKTVLDETEGVE
+358 PIVNKTVLDDTADAE
-373 PATIDEVLIIDTAAR
+373 PATIDEVLTIDAGAR
-388 KSALQLVEQIICQNG
+388 KSALRLIEQIKCERDRPG
-403 PNADMP
+403 RRENA
-409 PSAPN
+409 
-414 KGDGRSDRA
+414 

>member
-1 MTGIVRNIT
+1 VADIRRKVT

-18 GVSTLDVIRRN
+18 GISTLEVIRLN
-29 QAAFSVFALTANA
+29 QSAFNVFALTANS
-42 NFELLHKQCL
+42 NVEKMLEQCL
-52 EMKPRFAVMRDV
+52 ATKPRFAVMRND
-64 EAAEKLKT
+64 EAAAKLRE
-72 LLHKT
+72 LLKHNQSFGT
-77 NPGDVGGIEVL
+77 EVL
-88 SGEAALSFVA
+88 SGDAGLSHVA
-98 SHDDVDDVVA
+98 SHGDVDDVVA
-108 AIVGGAGLKSTMA
+108 AIVGGAGLKPTMA

-137 VMSGRLFMEAVEE
+137 VMSGRLFMEAVAK

-165 FQCLANGAASHARGV
+165 FQCLANGASTHASGV
-180 RKIML
+180 RRIML

-191 FLRRPLEKFTE
+191 FLRRSLESFVD
-202 VTPAE
+202 VTPTE

-232 ELIEAKWLFDV
+232 ELIEARWLFDI
-243 SPEQIEFVIH
+243 SPQQIEFVVH

-261 VEYDDGAVVA
+261 VEYNDGAVVA

-297 SLDFMSMS
+297 ALDFMAMS
-305 KLEFESADLERFPC
+305 KLEFEAADLVRFPC
-319 LVLARRA
+319 LSLARRA
-326 SEGPQSYSIAL
+326 AEGPQSYAIAL
-337 NAANEIAVQAFL
+337 NAANEVAVQAFL

-358 PIVNKTVLDETEGVE
+358 PIVNKTVLDDTADAE
-373 PATIDEVLIIDTAAR
+373 PATIDEVLTIDAGAR
-388 KSALQLVEQIICQNG
+388 KSALRLIDQINCERDKPG
-403 PNADMP
+403 RRENA
-409 PSAPN
+409 
-414 KGDGRSDRA
+414 

>member
-1 MTGIVRNIT
+1 MADIRRKVT

-18 GVSTLDVIRRN
+18 GISTLEVIRLN
-29 QAAFSVFALTANA
+29 QSAFNVFALTANS
-42 NFELLHKQCL
+42 NVEKMLEQCL
-52 EMKPRFAVMRDV
+52 ATKPRFAVMQND
-64 EAAEKLKT
+64 EAAAKLRE
-72 LLHKT
+72 LLKHNQSFGT
-77 NPGDVGGIEVL
+77 EVL
-88 SGEAALSFVA
+88 SGDAGLSHVA
-98 SHDDVDDVVA
+98 SHGDVDDVVA
-108 AIVGGAGLKSTMA
+108 AIVGGAGLKPTMA

-137 VMSGRLFMEAVEE
+137 VMSGRLFMEAVVK

-165 FQCLANGAASHARGV
+165 FQCLANGASSHASGV

-191 FLRRPLEKFTE
+191 FLRRSLESFVD
-202 VTPAE
+202 VTPTE

-232 ELIEAKWLFDV
+232 ELIEARWLFDV
-243 SPEQIEFVIH
+243 SPDQIEFVVH

-261 VEYDDGAVVA
+261 VEYNDGAVVA

-297 SLDFMSMS
+297 ALDFMAMS
-305 KLEFESADLERFPC
+305 KLEFEAADLVRFPC
-319 LVLARRA
+319 LLLARRA
-326 SEGPQSYSIAL
+326 AEGPQSYAIAL
-337 NAANEIAVQAFL
+337 NAANEVAVQAFL

-358 PIVNKTVLDETEGVE
+358 PIVNETVLDDTADAE
-373 PATIDEVLIIDTAAR
+373 PATIDEVLTIDAGAR
-388 KSALQLVEQIICQNG
+388 KSALRLIEQIKCERDRPG
-403 PNADMP
+403 RRENA
-409 PSAPN
+409 
-414 KGDGRSDRA
+414 

>member
-1 MTGIVRNIT
+1 MADIRRKVT

-18 GVSTLDVIRRN
+18 GISTLEVISLN
-29 QAAFSVFALTANA
+29 QSTFNVFALTANS
-42 NFELLHKQCL
+42 NVEKMLEQCL
-52 EMKPRFAVMRDV
+52 ATKPRFAVMRND
-64 EAAEKLKT
+64 EAAAKLRE
-72 LLHKT
+72 LLKHNQSFGT
-77 NPGDVGGIEVL
+77 EVL
-88 SGEAALSFVA
+88 SGDAGLSHVA
-98 SHDDVDDVVA
+98 SHGDVDDVVA
-108 AIVGGAGLKSTMA
+108 AIVGGAGLKPTMA

-137 VMSGRLFMEAVEE
+137 VMSGRLFMEAVAK

-165 FQCLANGAASHARGV
+165 FQCLANGASTHASGV
-180 RKIML
+180 RRIML

-191 FLRRPLEKFTE
+191 FLRRSLESFVD
-202 VTPAE
+202 VTPTE

-232 ELIEAKWLFDV
+232 ELIEARWLFDI
-243 SPEQIEFVIH
+243 SPEQIEFVVH

-261 VEYDDGAVVA
+261 VEYNDGAVVA

-297 SLDFMSMS
+297 ALDFMAMS
-305 KLEFESADLERFPC
+305 KLEFEAADLVRFPC
-319 LVLARRA
+319 LLLARRA
-326 SEGPQSYSIAL
+326 AEGPQSYAIAL
-337 NAANEIAVQAFL
+337 NAANEVAVQAFL

-358 PIVNKTVLDETEGVE
+358 PIVNKTVLDDTADAE
-373 PATIDEVLIIDTAAR
+373 PATIDEVLTIDAGAR
-388 KSALQLVEQIICQNG
+388 ESALRLIEQIKCERDRPG
-403 PNADMP
+403 RRENA
-409 PSAPN
+409 
-414 KGDGRSDRA
+414 

>member
-1 MTGIVRNIT
+1 MADIRRKVT

-18 GVSTLDVIRRN
+18 GISTLEVIRLN
-29 QAAFSVFALTANA
+29 QSAFNVFALTANS
-42 NFELLHKQCL
+42 NVEKMLEQCL
-52 EMKPRFAVMRDV
+52 ATKPRFAVMRND
-64 EAAEKLKT
+64 EAAAKLRE
-72 LLHKT
+72 LLKHNQSFGT
-77 NPGDVGGIEVL
+77 EVL
-88 SGEAALSFVA
+88 SGDAGLSHVA
-98 SHDDVDDVVA
+98 SHGDVDDVVA
-108 AIVGGAGLKSTMA
+108 AIVGGAGLKPTMA

-137 VMSGRLFMEAVEE
+137 VMSGRLFMEAVVK

-165 FQCLANGAASHARGV
+165 FQCLANGASSHASGV

-191 FLRRPLEKFTE
+191 FLRRSLESFVD
-202 VTPAE
+202 VTPKE

-232 ELIEAKWLFDV
+232 ELIEARWLFDV
-243 SPEQIEFVIH
+243 SPDQIEFVVH

-261 VEYDDGAVVA
+261 VEYNDGAVVA

-297 SLDFMSMS
+297 ALDFMAMS
-305 KLEFESADLERFPC
+305 KLEFEAADLVRFPC
-319 LVLARRA
+319 LLLARRA
-326 SEGPQSYSIAL
+326 AEGPQSYAIAL
-337 NAANEIAVQAFL
+337 NAANEVAVQAFL

-358 PIVNKTVLDETEGVE
+358 PIVNKTVLDDTADAE
-373 PATIDEVLIIDTAAR
+373 PATIDEVLTIDAGAR
-388 KSALQLVEQIICQNG
+388 KSALRLIDQINCERDKPG
-403 PNADMP
+403 RRENA
-409 PSAPN
+409 
-414 KGDGRSDRA
+414 